1 MQEALHVIDSPAVLR
16 HAQINAVSGE
26 RFGVVSTQ
34 GHRYW
39 LKPAM
44 GCLLQPAVG
53 DTVLITLAGE
63 DGYILSVL
71 ERTQW
76 QPAQLRVEGDVH
88 FNLPSGALSIE
99 ARDGLSADAGP
110 MLALRADQM
119 VAHFAQAQ
127 VGVTTLS
134 VTGER
139 SDHHWS
145 ERNDSAIRHCEKA
158 VRHTAHYSQSRREV
172 KGHEELTAGSLRQRV
187 DKDWSLR
194 GETLDLFAEVAVA
207 VSGKQI
213 KLG

>member
-1 MQEALHVIDSPAVLR
+1 MQEALNFIDSPAVLR

-26 RFGVVSTQ
+26 RFGVVSAQ

-39 LKPAM
+39 LKTAM
-44 GCLLQPAVG
+44 GCLLHPAVG

-71 ERTQW
+71 ERTQQ
-76 QPAQLRVEGDVH
+76 QPSQLRVEGDVH
-88 FNLPSGALSIE
+88 LSLPSGALSIKT
-99 ARDGLSADAGP
+99 RDGLSADTGP
-110 MLALRADQM
+110 MLALRADHA
-119 VAHFAQAQ
+119 VAHFTEAQ
-127 VGVTTLS
+127 VGVKALS

-139 SDHHWS
+139 SDHYWN

-158 VRHTAHYSQSRREV
+158 VRHTANYSQSRREV
-172 KGHEELTAGSLRQRV
+172 KGHEELTSGSLRQRV

-194 GETLDLFAEVAVA
+194 GETLDLFAEVTVA
-207 VSGKQI
+207 VRGERI